1 MGGCVSKTGGA
12 SPTHYSYE
20 HAATNQEQPS
30 TSRGR
35 RARSNTSPE
44 LQSLAKQ
51 VYRDT
56 VLWHGTSQ
64 ASKVNIRASGF
75 DTRNK
80 RPGATQGMENR
91 YEVDP
96 AFKERASG
104 YHYFTSYR
112 EIAKKYARTASPD
125 SPALVRTIGIR
136 SGFGLEL
143 DSDSMADGQV
153 SQFTARTP
161 SRIPSNHVLGS
172 KRDSAGPNAR
182 IFQQEL
188 GDAGVEVSTTMAGE
202 LLKYAQTDSEDD
214 FGGSDDDGAH
224 Y

>member
-1 MGGCVSKTGGA
+1 M
-12 SPTHYSYE
+12 P
-20 HAATNQEQPS
+20 Q
-30 TSRGR
+30 
-35 RARSNTSPE
+35 E

-64 ASKVNIRASGF
+64 ASKVNIQASGF

-80 RPGATQGMENR
+80 RPGATQGVENR
-91 YEVDP
+91 HEVDP
-96 AFKERASG
+96 AFKARASG
-104 YHYFTSYR
+104 YNYFTSHR
-112 EIAKKYARTASPD
+112 DIAKKYARTASPD

-143 DSDSMADGQV
+143 DPDSKVGGKV
-153 SQFTARTP
+153 SPFAARTT
-161 SRIPSNHVLGS
+161 SRIPTEHVLGS
-172 KRDSAGPNAR
+172 KKDSAGPSAR

-188 GDAGVEVSTTMAGE
+188 RHAGADVSTKMAGE
-202 LLKYAQTDSEDD
+202 LLKEAQTDSEDD
-214 FGGSDDDGAH
+214 FGGSDDEGTH

>member
-12 SPTHYSYE
+12 SPAHYSYE
-20 HAATNQEQPS
+20 HSSTNQEQPS
-30 TSRGR
+30 TSQGR

-44 LQSLAKQ
+44 LQSLSKQ

-64 ASKVNIRASGF
+64 ASKVNIQASGF

-80 RPGATQGMENR
+80 RSGATQGVENR
-91 YEVDP
+91 HEVDP
-96 AFKERASG
+96 AFRERASG
-104 YHYFTSYR
+104 YNYFTSHR

-143 DSDSMADGQV
+143 DPDSKVAGQV
-153 SQFTARTP
+153 SQFSARTT
-161 SRIPSNHVLGS
+161 SRIPSSHVLGS
-172 KRDSAGPNAR
+172 KRDSAGPSAR

-188 GDAGVEVSTTMAGE
+188 RDAGAEVSTKMAGE

-214 FGGSDDDGAH
+214 FGGSDDEGTH